1 MINVNIFDRAKLD
14 TNIDYIVTSVED
26 LVDKYRNRKDIAFI
40 SSANSLLFMDG
51 GSDLGYMNAIDGIE
65 GKVKGALKNLELI
78 SGCGR
83 NYLPIGCAQLII
95 PEETYKFVSCPTMFL
110 PQNVGETRNPYYAMR
125 AALNVVHE
133 YNKICPES
141 DRVKEVFTPFM
152 CAGWGGI
159 DREKGYQMM
168 MEACNT
174 EDAGSAVKDFD
185 FKIVGN
191 ACFSMSKRYD
201 EITQEQPK
209 NYMNTEFGISI
220 SQVIANLQK

>member
-1 MINVNIFDRAKLD
+1 MIKVNVFDRVKLD
-14 TNIDYIVTSVED
+14 TNIDYIVTNVED
-26 LVDKYRNRKDIAFI
+26 LVEKYRNRRDIAFI
-40 SSANSLLFMDG
+40 SCANSLLFMDG
-51 GSDLGYMNAIDGIE
+51 GSDLGYMNSIDGIE
-65 GKVKGALKNLELI
+65 EKVKGALKNLELV
-78 SGCGR
+78 SRCGR
-83 NYLPIGCAQLII
+83 NYLPISCAQLII

-110 PQNVGETRNPYYAMR
+110 PQNVGETRNPYYALR
-125 AALNVVHE
+125 AALNVVYE
-133 YNKICPES
+133 YNKICPDE

-168 MEACNT
+168 MEACG
-174 EDAGSAVKDFD
+174 DYGAGDFD

-191 ACFSMSKRYD
+191 ACFSMSKRYE